1 MKITIKTS
9 ELEMSLEYPT
19 TESDIVYYPSRT
31 ENLVRT
37 VTNLITECSEKTIEI
52 IKAKNHEK

>member
-9 ELEMSLEYPT
+9 ELEMSLQYPT
-19 TESDIVYYPSRT
+19 TQSDIVYYPLRT
-31 ENLVRT
+31 ENLIKT

-52 IKAKNHEK
+52 IKAKSYEK